1 TKIKFSIPKSEVV
14 LIKGYDIR
22 GKEIKT
28 LLSEYKQA
36 GIYEVEFDGSNLPSG
51 VYFYRMISGSYSETK
66 KMILL
71 R

>member
-1 TKIKFSIPKSEVV
+1 
-14 LIKGYDIR
+14 
-22 GKEIKT
+22 IKT
-28 LLSEYKQA
+28 LLKEYKQA

>member
-1 TKIKFSIPKSEVV
+1 PKSEVV
-14 LIKGYDIR
+14 QIKVYDIL
-22 GKEIKT
+22 GKEIAT
-28 LLSEYKQA
+28 LVDDYKSA
-36 GIYEVEFDGSNLPSG
+36 GSYEVDFSTGSFGDASSLPSG